1 MDWLNNLFF
10 GTGIAHCIFV
20 FSIVITVG
28 VILGRIKIAGVN
40 LGITW
45 VLFVGIIA
53 SHFGMRIEGASL
65 DFLKEFG
72 LVLFV
77 YSIGL
82 QVGPSF
88 FSSFKKAGLRM
99 NSVAM
104 TVVFAGVVLTLLIHY
119 FSGIPMPTMVGIM
132 SGAVTNTP
140 GLGAAQ
146 QAYSD
151 YKSCGRTHNCFGICG
166 CVSTRSYRRHR
177 VFYFTKIGF

>member
-10 GTGIAHCIFV
+10 GDGIAHGVLV
-20 FSIVITVG
+20 FSIVITLG
-28 VILGRIKIAGVN
+28 VALGRVKIAGIS

-53 SHFGMRIEGASL
+53 SHFGMHIEHNTL
-65 DFLKEFG
+65 HFLKEFG

-88 FSSFKKAGLRM
+88 FSSFKQVGLRM
-99 NSVAM
+99 NTVAM
-104 TVVFAGVVLTLLIHY
+104 SVVFFGIATAVAIHY
-119 FSGIPMPTMVGIM
+119 ISGTPMSTMVGIL

-146 QAYSD
+146 QTYTDIKGVSDPSIALGYAVAYPLGVIGVIASFI
-151 YKSCGRTHNCFGICG
+151 YKVCF
-166 CVSTRSYRRHR
+166 
-177 VFYFTKIGF
+177 